1 MTLNKVV
8 DQLEYSLIR
17 ILKEKASEYD
27 DVIDLTIGEPDLP
40 VPKTVVKETLE
51 YAEKN
56 HLPYAPTGGGI
67 EIREKIANYYNTKYG
82 GNYSRDNIIMHIGA
96 SEALSSVLKTVL
108 NPEDEV
114 IVPAPYYP
122 GYIPMIKLAYG
133 VPVIADTRE
142 SNFIL
147 TDKILEKYITDK
159 TKAIVLSNPCNP
171 SGTVMSKNEIKKI
184 ANFLKDRNIFLIVD
198 EIYNML
204 SFYDYNSFAQCDEIR
219 EKTII
224 INGFSKSHSMTGWR
238 LGYSIVPLALRRNFL
253 NATLYNVSSPMTLS
267 LVAGEIAIDKF
278 PTRED
283 LVETYK
289 ERAIF
294 LKNGLEKLGFSVIE
308 PKGAFYLF
316 VNYSK
321 ISDKSSLDFAME
333 LLEKA
338 KVAVVPGVTFGTEKF
353 FRIALTQDISILK
366 NALENFNQ
374 YVRDRN

>member
-1 MTLNKVV
+1 
-8 DQLEYSLIR
+8 
-17 ILKEKASEYD
+17 
-27 DVIDLTIGEPDLP
+27 
-40 VPKTVVKETLE
+40 
-51 YAEKN
+51 
-56 HLPYAPTGGGI
+56 
-67 EIREKIANYYNTKYG
+67 
-82 GNYSRDNIIMHIGA
+82 MHIGA

-278 PTRED
+278 PIRED

>member
-40 VPKTVVKETLE
+40 VPKTIVKETLE

-133 VPVIADTRE
+133 APVIADTRE

-283 LVETYK
+283 LVEIYK

>member
-56 HLPYAPTGGGI
+56 HLSYAPTGGGI

-283 LVETYK
+283 LVEIYK

>member
-283 LVETYK
+283 LVEIYK

>member
-40 VPKTVVKETLE
+40 VPKTIVKETLE

-278 PTRED
+278 PIRED
-283 LVETYK
+283 LVEIYK